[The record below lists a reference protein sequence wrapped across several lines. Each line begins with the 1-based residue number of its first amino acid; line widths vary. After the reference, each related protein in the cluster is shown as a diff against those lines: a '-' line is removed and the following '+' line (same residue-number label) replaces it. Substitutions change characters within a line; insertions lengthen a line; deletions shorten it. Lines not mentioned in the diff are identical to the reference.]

1 MVNLKVIRNEEL
13 PGYGAV
19 WRGRKGTKFALR
31 IGKRRQD
38 LLTKFIAS
46 NALLP
51 VTASVL
57 LLDRV
62 RPDAAYPITLGKH
75 RHVGFVLGQFFILIR
90 FHELKDD
97 IRNSVGERKDFTQDE
112 LVNAVV
118 S

>member
-1 MVNLKVIRNEEL
+1 MVNLKVFRNEEMA
-13 PGYGAV
+13 GYGAL
-19 WRGRKGTKFALR
+19 WRGRKGKKLALR
-31 IGKRRQD
+31 IGKRRRD
-38 LLTKFIAS
+38 RLTKFIAG

-51 VTASVL
+51 VTASIL

-62 RPDAAYPITLGKH
+62 RPDAAYPITLGKY

-90 FHELKDD
+90 FHELKDN
-97 IRNSVGERKDFTQDE
+97 IRNTVGETKDFTPDE

>member
-13 PGYGAV
+13 PGFGAV

-31 IGKRRQD
+31 IGKGRRD
-38 LLTKFIAS
+38 RLTKFIGC

-62 RPDAAYPITLGKH
+62 RPDAAYPITLGKY
-75 RHVGFVLGQFFILIR
+75 RHVGFVLGQFFILLR

-97 IRNSVGERKDFTQDE
+97 IQKSVGERKDLTPEE